1 MNQKNCPF
9 QYGFTLSSLI
19 KGMIPYVCVWDVKF
33 ILSSEMTFRLRFVRN
48 QDFRFTSFLICLY
61 ISIAVKNASFAA
73 KAKAKA

>member
-1 MNQKNCPF
+1 MNQNNCPF

-33 ILSSEMTFRLRFVRN
+33 ILCSEMTFRLRLVRN

-61 ISIAVKNASFAA
+61 LLL
-73 KAKAKA
+73 